1 MKKNVIVS
9 LADANYFPLL
19 DELVDSIK
27 RFKQSED
34 VAICILDA
42 GLKQDQRDNLSK
54 KVDEI
59 KKAEIEIDTLKQ
71 SAPEKINK
79 IAVVTSTEILKK
91 LIGAEV
97 NNSSISAIVDDL
109 VKKNGDKYYGH

>member
-42 GLKQDQRDNLSK
+42 GLKEDQRDSLSK

-59 KKAEIEIDTLKQ
+59 KNAAWDIEVPGHKVKGKEWLKSQ
-71 SAPEKINK
+71 VSRAF
-79 IAVVTSTEILKK
+79 
-91 LIGAEV
+91 
-97 NNSSISAIVDDL
+97 
-109 VKKNGDKYYGH
+109 

>member
-27 RFKQSED
+27 SFKQSED

-42 GLKQDQRDNLSK
+42 GLKQDQIDKLSK
-54 KVDEI
+54 K
-59 KKAEIEIDTLKQ
+59 
-71 SAPEKINK
+71 
-79 IAVVTSTEILKK
+79 
-91 LIGAEV
+91 
-97 NNSSISAIVDDL
+97 
-109 VKKNGDKYYGH
+109 

>member
-19 DELVDSIK
+19 EELVDSIK
-27 RFKQSED
+27 RFKESEK

-42 GLKQDQRDNLSK
+42 GLTSEQKEKLSK

-59 KKAEIEIDTLKQ
+59 KNALGNKNPDIVIDTTGN
-71 SAPEKINK
+71 SKI
-79 IAVVTSTEILKK
+79 I
-91 LIGAEV
+91 
-97 NNSSISAIVDDL
+97 
-109 VKKNGDKYYGH
+109 

>member
-42 GLKQDQRDNLSK
+42 GLKEDQRESLFK
-54 KVDEI
+54 KVD
-59 KKAEIEIDTLKQ
+59 
-71 SAPEKINK
+71 
-79 IAVVTSTEILKK
+79 
-91 LIGAEV
+91 
-97 NNSSISAIVDDL
+97 
-109 VKKNGDKYYGH
+109 

>member
-42 GLKQDQRDNLSK
+42 GLKPRSERQF
-54 KVDEI
+54 I
-59 KKAEIEIDTLKQ
+59 
-71 SAPEKINK
+71 
-79 IAVVTSTEILKK
+79 
-91 LIGAEV
+91 
-97 NNSSISAIVDDL
+97 
-109 VKKNGDKYYGH
+109 

>member
-27 RFKQSED
+27 RFKESEN

-42 GLKQDQRDNLSK
+42 GLTQEQKEKLSK
-54 KVDEI
+54 KVEEI
-59 KKAEIEIDTLKQ
+59 KSAEWDIKVPEFKVKGREWLK
-71 SAPEKINK
+71 S
-79 IAVVTSTEILKK
+79 
-91 LIGAEV
+91 
-97 NNSSISAIVDDL
+97 
-109 VKKNGDKYYGH
+109 